1 MNIVAKLGRRIYDRP
16 FLLLFFA
23 TLSWA
28 GNWVLGR
35 AIRNDIPPIAF
46 AYWRWTV
53 AFLLVLGFALPH
65 LRRDWP
71 AIRANWAVLTV
82 LSVLGIAT
90 FNTMAY
96 IGLRHTDA
104 INGMIYQSSAPL
116 MIALIGFLA
125 FRDRLTTIQALGILI
140 SLAGVLTVIAR
151 GEPQRLLGLE
161 LSLGD
166 AWILGGFACYSA
178 YSVLLRKRPPLHWLS
193 FLTVTFA
200 LGIVALTPVYL
211 WDVARGGTFE
221 LTVSNAAAIGYVA
234 LFASV
239 MAYICFNRGVE
250 LIGANRAGP
259 FFHLVPLQGTV
270 LAILLLGEE
279 LRLFHVIGFVLIIAG
294 VALATRAVARSPS
307 ERHPRE
313 GGDPGRQDHASRYGP
328 GFPRE

>member
-1 MNIVAKLGRRIYDRP
+1 MNTITRLGRWLYDRP

-35 AIRNDIPPIAF
+35 AIRNDIPPIGF
-46 AYWRWTV
+46 AWWRWTV
-53 AFLLVLGFALPH
+53 ALMLVIGFALPH

-71 AIRANWAVLTV
+71 VIRAHWVY
-82 LSVLGIAT
+82 LSVVSILGIAT

-96 IGLRHTDA
+96 IGLRHTNA

-116 MIALIGFLA
+116 MIALMGFVA
-125 FRDRLTTIQALGILI
+125 FRDRLTAVQAVGILV
-140 SLAGVLTVIAR
+140 SLAGVLTVVAHGDLR
-151 GEPQRLLGLE
+151 RLLGLE
-161 LSLGD
+161 LSVGD
-166 AWILGGFACYSA
+166 VWILGGFACYSA

-193 FLTVTFA
+193 FLAVTFL
-200 LGIVALTPVYL
+200 LGIIALTPVYL
-211 WDVARGGTFE
+211 WDVTRGGTFE
-221 LTVSNAAAIGYVA
+221 PTVANAAAIGYVA

-270 LAILLLGEE
+270 LAMLLLGED
-279 LRLFHVIGFVLIIAG
+279 LRLFHVAGFALIIAG
-294 VALATRAVARSPS
+294 VTLATRARK
-307 ERHPRE
+307 
-313 GGDPGRQDHASRYGP
+313 PG
-328 GFPRE
+328 